1 MIFLDFHQ
9 LQVFTKVVEH
19 RSFSKAADDIFL
31 SQSTVSSH
39 INSLEKTLNVQ
50 LFDRVGRE
58 IILTP
63 QGERLYH
70 WAQQIILLKDQALLD
85 LNQETTA
92 FRGKIQVAVSS
103 VPGQFIL
110 PKMVKKFREEYSQVT
125 FHIKQSSSKLVADKV
140 LNGLVD
146 FGILGEKYE
155 NDRLHYIP
163 LLKEKLVLI
172 TSTQTKINNPIKLKD
187 IINYPF
193 VMRNVGS
200 GTNAMLE
207 RFLKKQHISKDKLN
221 IIAYTD
227 DGQSLIQYVIQNIGI
242 SIISEI
248 AAKGYA
254 DNQMI
259 NMYEIPEFNDERYF
273 YLVYNKQKT
282 LSLISKTFI
291 EQALKWLP

>member
-1 MIFLDFHQ
+1 MDFHQ
-9 LQVFTKVVEH
+9 LYVFTKVVEH
-19 RSFSKAADDIFL
+19 RSFSRAADDIFL

-39 INSLEKTLNVQ
+39 ISSLEKMLNIH

-63 QGERLYH
+63 QGERLYY
-70 WAQQIILLKDQALLD
+70 WAQQILLLKDQAMLD
-85 LNQETTA
+85 LNQEMTA
-92 FRGKIQVAVSS
+92 FRGKIRVAVSS

-110 PKMVKKFREEYSQVT
+110 PKLVKKFREEYSQVT
-125 FHIKQSSSKLVADKV
+125 FHIKQYSSKLVAEKV
-140 LNGLVD
+140 INGFVD
-146 FGILGEKYE
+146 FGILGERYE

-172 TSTQTKINNPIKLKD
+172 TSAQANFNSPIQLQD
-187 IINYPF
+187 IIHYPII
-193 VMRNVGS
+193 MRNAGS

-207 RFLKKQHISKDKLN
+207 RFLKKQQIAKDKLN

-227 DGQSLIQYVIQNIGI
+227 DSQSLIQYVIQNIGI

-254 DNQMI
+254 DNQLL

-273 YLVYNKQKT
+273 YLIYNKQKT
-282 LSLISKTFI
+282 LPLISKTFI
-291 EQALKWLP
+291 EQAPQWLD